1 MSAVRVLVTGGAGYV
16 GSHACKA
23 LAARGYEPITYDN
36 LSRGHAWAVKWGPL
50 EEGDIADTD
59 RIRDVLKFHRPAAV
73 MHFAAYA
80 YVGESIQEPSSY
92 YRNNVGGTLSL
103 LEALLSC
110 GAIPIVFSS
119 SCATYGVARRLPIT
133 EEQPQEPINPYGH
146 SKLMSERALSDAD
159 RAHGLRS
166 VMLRY
171 FNAAGADPDG
181 EIGEAHEPE
190 THVIP
195 LALAAARDGTVFRI
209 FGNDHGTPDGTCLR
223 DFVHVSDLAEAHL
236 QALDYLLS
244 GGPTASFNLANSRGY
259 SVKEV
264 LAGAER
270 VVGKPI
276 PVEIAPRREGD
287 PPVLIGSS
295 EKAAKILGSTSK
307 RSDLGTQ
314 LSDAWRWMQ
323 KHFDTCEPFQTEAVS

>member
-1 MSAVRVLVTGGAGYV
+1 MPIAKILVTGGAGYV

-36 LSRGHAWAVKWGPL
+36 LSRGHAWAVQWGPL
-50 EEGDIADTD
+50 EQGDITDTA
-59 RIRDVLKFHRPAAV
+59 RIRDVLESHRPAAV

-80 YVGESIQEPSSY
+80 YVGESIADPLSY
-92 YRNNVGGTLSL
+92 YRNNFCGTLSL
-103 LEALLSC
+103 LEAVLSG
-110 GAIPIVFSS
+110 GAMPIVFSS
-119 SCATYGVARRLPIT
+119 SCATYGAALSLPMT
-133 EEQPQEPINPYGH
+133 VEQPQAPMSPYGR
-146 SKLMSERALSDAD
+146 SKLMSERAHNDAG

-171 FNAAGADPDG
+171 FNAAGADPNG

-190 THVIP
+190 THLIP

-209 FGNDHGTPDGTCLR
+209 FGDGHGTPDGTCVR

-236 QALDYLLS
+236 QALDYLLA
-244 GGPTASFNLANSRGY
+244 GGPTTAFNLANSRGY

-264 LAGAER
+264 LARAER

-276 PVEIAPRREGD
+276 RIDIAAPRDGD

-295 EKAAKILGSTSK
+295 AKAAKILGWIPQ
-307 RSDLGTQ
+307 RSELDTQ
-314 LSDAWRWMQ
+314 LNDAWRWMRR
-323 KHFDTCEPFQTEAVS
+323 HAGV